1 MQPETLAQP
10 GSAPAPGDYAVAR
23 FDRPVHP
30 RTVCDMRSEST
41 ACLETAANY
50 PEVPE
55 VIVHAGPAVVIRG
68 EIDICSSA
76 QLREQLLSVIRRH
89 GARVVLDL
97 AEVTFIDC
105 AGISTLL
112 AARRQ
117 ALLEGGSLRVL
128 RASPRVRR
136 IISLTRLD
144 PLLMPTVLP
153 QAAAS

>member
-1 MQPETLAQP
+1 
-10 GSAPAPGDYAVAR
+10 
-23 FDRPVHP
+23 
-30 RTVCDMRSEST
+30 MRSEST

-50 PEVPE
+50 PEVNYPE

-76 QLREQLLSVIRRH
+76 QLREQLLSVMQRH
-89 GARVVLDL
+89 GARIVLDL

-105 AGISTLL
+105 AGISALL

-117 ALLEGGSLRVL
+117 ALLAGGSLRVLRVLRVL

-144 PLLMPTVLP
+144 PLLMPTALSE
-153 QAAAS
+153 AAAS

>member
-1 MQPETLAQP
+1 
-10 GSAPAPGDYAVAR
+10 
-23 FDRPVHP
+23 
-30 RTVCDMRSEST
+30 MRSEST
-41 ACLETAANY
+41 ACLETAAIY
-50 PEVPE
+50 PEVAASYPE

-136 IISLTRLD
+136 IIALTRLD

>member
-1 MQPETLAQP
+1 
-10 GSAPAPGDYAVAR
+10 
-23 FDRPVHP
+23 
-30 RTVCDMRSEST
+30 MRSEST

-50 PEVPE
+50 PEVNYPE

-76 QLREQLLSVIRRH
+76 QLREQLLNVMQRH
-89 GARVVLDL
+89 GARIVLDL

-105 AGISTLL
+105 AGISALL

-117 ALLEGGSLRVL
+117 ALLAGGSLRVL

-144 PLLMPTVLP
+144 PLLMPTALSE
-153 QAAAS
+153 AAAS

>member
-1 MQPETLAQP
+1 
-10 GSAPAPGDYAVAR
+10 
-23 FDRPVHP
+23 
-30 RTVCDMRSEST
+30 MRSEST

-50 PEVPE
+50 PEVNYPE

-76 QLREQLLSVIRRH
+76 QLREQLLSVMQRH
-89 GARVVLDL
+89 GARIVLDL

-105 AGISTLL
+105 AGISALL

-117 ALLEGGSLRVL
+117 ALLAGGSLRVL

-144 PLLMPTVLP
+144 PLLMPTALSE
-153 QAAAS
+153 AAAS

>member
-1 MQPETLAQP
+1 
-10 GSAPAPGDYAVAR
+10 
-23 FDRPVHP
+23 
-30 RTVCDMRSEST
+30 MRSEST

-50 PEVPE
+50 PE

-76 QLREQLLSVIRRH
+76 QLREQLLSVIRGH

-144 PLLMPTVLP
+144 PLLMPTVRP